1 MNCIKNYTKFALF
14 AAVLMMVSATSC
26 NNKPAEAPKTA
37 NGAAME
43 NLKIRYI
50 DEDSIMANYNLAKDI
65 NEAMLRRQNQF
76 DAAQKQRGNEI
87 SKFGNAMQQKYQNNQ
102 YLTEEAFNADQAKL
116 QKMQADAENY
126 LANLQQSIQ
135 NELNQSQIQLL
146 DSIDN
151 FMKDYAKKKGFDM
164 VLRKSA
170 TLYID
175 PKFDVTE
182 EVIEGLNKR
191 YNKVGG
197 STAAPAPAKTT
208 EASTAVKPA
217 ANASKTG
224 LSTEKPATPGK
235 VDLKKD

>member
-1 MNCIKNYTKFALF
+1 MNCIKNYTKLALF

-126 LANLQQSIQ
+126 LASLQQSIQ
-135 NELNQSQIQLL
+135 NELNQSQIQLF

-170 TLYID
+170 TLFID
-175 PKFDVTE
+175 EKYDVTN

-197 STAAPAPAKTT
+197 KVAPAPVKTEAAPAK
-208 EASTAVKPA
+208 STAPTVSA
-217 ANASKTG
+217 
-224 LSTEKPATPGK
+224 EKPATPGQ
-235 VDLKKD
+235 VDLKKKD

>member
-1 MNCIKNYTKFALF
+1 MNFIKHYTKLALF
-14 AAVLMMVSATSC
+14 AAVVLMLSAASC
-26 NNKPAEAPKTA
+26 NEKKTAEAPKAGGT
-37 NGAAME
+37 GLE

-65 NEAMLRRQNQF
+65 NEAMLRRQNQY

-126 LANLQQSIQ
+126 LASLQQSIQ

-151 FMKDYAKKKGFDM
+151 FMKDYAKKKGYDM

-170 TLYID
+170 TLFID
-175 PKFDVTE
+175 EKYDVTE

-197 STAAPAPAKTT
+197 KVAPAPAK
-208 EASTAVKPA
+208 STDATPA
-217 ANASKTG
+217 KAAPTV
-224 LSTEKPATPGK
+224 STEKPAAPGH
-235 VDLKKD
+235 VDLKKKD

>member
-1 MNCIKNYTKFALF
+1 MNVRNFTKVALF
-14 AAVLMMVSATSC
+14 AAVVAMAMCSC
-26 NNKPAEAPKTA
+26 QEDKKAEAPKTS
-37 NGAAME
+37 GTAME
-43 NLKIRYI
+43 NLNIRYI

-65 NEAMLRRQNQF
+65 NEAMLRRQNQY
-76 DAAQKQRGNEI
+76 DAAQKQRGTEI
-87 SKFGNAMQQKYQNNQ
+87 NKFGNAMQQKYKNNQ

-151 FMKDYAKKKGFDM
+151 FLKDYAKKKGYDM

-170 TLYID
+170 TLYINEKYD
-175 PKFDVTE
+175 ITE
-182 EVIEGLNKR
+182 DVIEGLNKR

-197 STAAPAPAKTT
+197 ASAAPAKAP
-208 EASTAVKPA
+208 EAPKAEAPK
-217 ANASKTG
+217 
-224 LSTEKPATPGK
+224 LEKPATPGK
-235 VDLKKD
+235 VDLKK

>member
-1 MNCIKNYTKFALF
+1 MNFINHHTKLALF
-14 AAVLMMVSATSC
+14 AAVVLMVSATSC
-26 NNKPAEAPKTA
+26 NDNPAKAPEAAGSPA
-37 NGAAME
+37 LE

-116 QKMQADAENY
+116 QKMQADAEKY
-126 LANLQQSIQ
+126 LASLQQSIQ

-151 FMKDYAKKKGFDM
+151 FMKDYAKKKGYDM

-170 TLYID
+170 TLFID
-175 PKFDVTE
+175 EKYDVTND
-182 EVIEGLNKR
+182 VIEGLNKR

-197 STAAPAPAKTT
+197 KVAPAPAPAKAPETT
-208 EASTAVKPA
+208 
-217 ANASKTG
+217 SKAPTV
-224 LSTEKPATPGK
+224 SAEKPATPGQ
-235 VDLKKD
+235 VDLKK

>member
-1 MNCIKNYTKFALF
+1 MNFIKHYTKLALL
-14 AAVLMMVSATSC
+14 AALVLMMSAASC
-26 NNKPAEAPKTA
+26 NDKPAAEAPKA
-37 NGAAME
+37 NGSVALE

-65 NEAMLRRQNQF
+65 NEAMLRRQNQY
-76 DAAQKQRGNEI
+76 DAAQKQRASDIN
-87 SKFGNAMQQKYQNNQ
+87 KFGNAMQQKYQNNQ

-126 LANLQQSIQ
+126 LANLQQSIS

-151 FMKDYAKKKGFDM
+151 FLKDYAKKKGFDM

-170 TLYID
+170 TLFID
-175 PKFDVTE
+175 EKYDVTE
-182 EVIEGLNKR
+182 EVVEGLNKR
-191 YNKVGG
+191 YNKVA
-197 STAAPAPAKTT
+197 SKSAPAKAPETT
-208 EASTAVKPA
+208 ASKPA
-217 ANASKTG
+217 TATG

-235 VDLKKD
+235 VDLKK

>member
-1 MNCIKNYTKFALF
+1 MNIKHYAKVALF
-14 AAVLMMVSATSC
+14 AAVVMMAATSC
-26 NNKPAEAPKTA
+26 NDKPAEAPKAATGTA
-37 NGAAME
+37 LE
-43 NLKIRYI
+43 TLKIRYI

-65 NEAMLRRQNQF
+65 NEAMLRRQNQY
-76 DAAQKQRGNEI
+76 DAAQKQRANDI

-126 LANLQQSIQ
+126 LGNLQQSIS

-151 FMKDYAKKKGFDM
+151 FLKDYAKKKGFDM

-175 PKFDVTE
+175 EKYDVTE
-182 EVIEGLNKR
+182 EVVEGLNKR
-191 YNKVGG
+191 YNKVGSK
-197 STAAPAPAKTT
+197 STPAKAPEAAPA
-208 EASTAVKPA
+208 KPA
-217 ANASKTG
+217 AATG

-235 VDLKKD
+235 VDLKK

>member
-1 MNCIKNYTKFALF
+1 MNIKHYTKLALF
-14 AAVLMMVSATSC
+14 AAVMMMAATSC
-26 NNKPAEAPKTA
+26 NDKPAEAPKTTQG
-37 NGAAME
+37 GAAME
-43 NLKIRYI
+43 TLKIRYI

-65 NEAMLRRQNQF
+65 NEAMLRRQNQY
-76 DAAQKQRGNEI
+76 DAAQKQRGSDI
-87 SKFGNAMQQKYQNNQ
+87 TKFGNAMQQKYQNNQ

-116 QKMQADAENY
+116 QKMQADAEKY
-126 LANLQQSIQ
+126 LASLQQSIE

-175 PKFDVTE
+175 EKYDVTK
-182 EVIEGLNKR
+182 EVIDGLNKR

-197 STAAPAPAKTT
+197 KVAPAPAPAKN
-208 EASTAVKPA
+208 A
-217 ANASKTG
+217 APTV
-224 LSTEKPATPGK
+224 STEKPATPGK
-235 VDLKKD
+235 VDLKKKE

>member
-1 MNCIKNYTKFALF
+1 MNFIKHYTKLALL
-14 AAVLMMVSATSC
+14 AVAVMMAVTSC
-26 NNKPAEAPKTA
+26 NGNSDAEAPKTA
-37 NGAAME
+37 DGKSIE
-43 NLKIRYI
+43 TLKIRYI
-50 DEDSIMANYNLAKDI
+50 DEDSILANYNLAKDI
-65 NEAMLRRQNQF
+65 NEAMLRRQNQY

-87 SKFGNAMQQKYQNNQ
+87 NKFGNAMQQKYQNNQ

-126 LANLQQSIQ
+126 LAGLQQSIQ

-170 TLYID
+170 TLFID
-175 PKFDVTE
+175 EKYDVTN

-197 STAAPAPAKTT
+197 KTAAPVKAPEAAAKT
-208 EASTAVKPA
+208 
-217 ANASKTG
+217 SKAPTV
-224 LSTEKPATPGK
+224 SAEKPATPGQ

>member
-1 MNCIKNYTKFALF
+1 MNFFKNYTKLSLF
-14 AAVLMMVSATSC
+14 AVVAFMAFTSC
-26 NNKPAEAPKTA
+26 NEQPAAEAPKTNSEA
-37 NGAAME
+37 LE

-76 DAAQKQRGNEI
+76 DAAQKQRSNEI
-87 SKFGNAMQQKYQNNQ
+87 TKFGNAMQQKYQNNQ

-170 TLYID
+170 TLFID
-175 PKFDVTE
+175 EKYDVTK

-197 STAAPAPAKTT
+197 KVAPAPVKTAPAK
-208 EASTAVKPA
+208 A
-217 ANASKTG
+217 APTVSA
-224 LSTEKPATPGK
+224 EKPATPGK

>member
-1 MNCIKNYTKFALF
+1 MNFIKNYSKLAVF
-14 AAVLMMVSATSC
+14 AAIMLMAATSC
-26 NNKPAEAPKTA
+26 NDKPAEAPKAA
-37 NGAAME
+37 NGTAVE
-43 NLKIRYI
+43 NLKIPYI

-65 NEAMLRRQNQF
+65 NEAMLRRQNQY

-87 SKFGNAMQQKYQNNQ
+87 NKFGNAMQQKYQNNQ

-126 LANLQQSIQ
+126 LSGLQESIA

-151 FMKDYAKKKGFDM
+151 FMKEYAKKKGFDM

-175 PKFDVTE
+175 EKYDVTK

-197 STAAPAPAKTT
+197 KSTAAPVKPEAAPAK
-208 EASTAVKPA
+208 PA
-217 ANASKTG
+217 ATTATG

-235 VDLKKD
+235 VDLKKN

>member
-1 MNCIKNYTKFALF
+1 MNFIKNYTKLALF
-14 AAVLMMVSATSC
+14 AALVMMAATSC
-26 NNKPAEAPKTA
+26 NDKPAAEAPKA
-37 NGAAME
+37 SNGAGLE

-76 DAAQKQRGNEI
+76 DAAQKQRSNEI

-151 FMKDYAKKKGFDM
+151 FMKEYAKKKGFDM

-175 PKFDVTE
+175 EKYDVTN
-182 EVIEGLNKR
+182 EVVEGLNQR
-191 YNKVGG
+191 YNTVGG
-197 STAAPAPAKTT
+197 TSTAPAPAKAP
-208 EASTAVKPA
+208 ESTATKAPTVSA
-217 ANASKTG
+217 
-224 LSTEKPATPGK
+224 EKPATPGQ
-235 VDLKKD
+235 VDLKKKD

>member
-1 MNCIKNYTKFALF
+1 MNFIKHYTKLALF
-14 AAVLMMVSATSC
+14 AAVVLMAATSC
-26 NNKPAEAPKTA
+26 NDQQAAEAPKA
-37 NGAAME
+37 AGGAALE

-76 DAAQKQRGNEI
+76 DAAQKQRAGEI

-126 LANLQQSIQ
+126 LAGLQQSIQ

-151 FMKDYAKKKGFDM
+151 FMKEYAKKKGFDI

-175 PKFDVTE
+175 EKYDVTK
-182 EVIEGLNKR
+182 EVVEGLNKR

-197 STAAPAPAKTT
+197 KVAPAPVKPAEAAPAKADVPK
-208 EASTAVKPA
+208 
-217 ANASKTG
+217 

-235 VDLKKD
+235 VDLKK

>member
-1 MNCIKNYTKFALF
+1 MNFIKNYTKLALL
-14 AAVLMMVSATSC
+14 AAVMMLAATSC
-26 NNKPAEAPKTA
+26 NDKPAAEAPKAAGTA
-37 NGAAME
+37 LE

-76 DAAQKQRGNEI
+76 DAAQKQRAGEI

-126 LANLQQSIQ
+126 LASLQQSIQ

-175 PKFDVTE
+175 EKFDVTK
-182 EVIEGLNKR
+182 EVVEGLNKR

-197 STAAPAPAKTT
+197 SSAAPAPAKVSESAAKTST
-208 EASTAVKPA
+208 STAPKVTA
-217 ANASKTG
+217 
-224 LSTEKPATPGK
+224 EKPAIPGQ
-235 VDLKKD
+235 VDLKKKD

>member
-1 MNCIKNYTKFALF
+1 MNFIKHYTKIAVF
-14 AAVLMMVSATSC
+14 AAVVTMAFTSC
-26 NNKPAEAPKTA
+26 NEKPAAEAPKA
-37 NGAAME
+37 NGAALE

-126 LANLQQSIQ
+126 LASLQQSIQ

-175 PKFDVTE
+175 EKYDVTK

-197 STAAPAPAKTT
+197 NAAAPAKAPETAPAKT
-208 EASTAVKPA
+208 A
-217 ANASKTG
+217 APTVSA
-224 LSTEKPATPGK
+224 EKPAKPGT
-235 VDLKKD
+235 VDLKK

>member
-1 MNCIKNYTKFALF
+1 MNFIKHYTKLALL
-14 AAVLMMVSATSC
+14 ATVMVLAATSC
-26 NNKPAEAPKTA
+26 NDNQKAEAPKA
-37 NGAAME
+37 DGGAAME

-65 NEAMLRRQNQF
+65 NEAMLRRQNQY
-76 DAAQKQRGNEI
+76 DAAQKQRAGEI
-87 SKFGNAMQQKYQNNQ
+87 NKFGNAMQQKYQNNQ

-126 LANLQQSIQ
+126 LAGLQQSIS

-170 TLYID
+170 TLFID
-175 PKFDVTE
+175 EKYDVTK

-191 YNKVGG
+191 YNKVAGKG
-197 STAAPAPAKTT
+197 AASPAPAKT
-208 EASTAVKPA
+208 EAAPAKPA
-217 ANASKTG
+217 ATTAVTG

-235 VDLKKD
+235 VDLKKK

>member
-1 MNCIKNYTKFALF
+1 MNFIKHYTKLALL
-14 AAVLMMVSATSC
+14 AALVMMSAASC
-26 NNKPAEAPKTA
+26 DNQKAQEAPKAGGTA
-37 NGAAME
+37 LE

-76 DAAQKQRGNEI
+76 DAAQKQRSGEI

-116 QKMQADAENY
+116 QKMQTDAENY
-126 LANLQQSIQ
+126 LASLQQSIQ
-135 NELNQSQIQLL
+135 NELNQSQLQLL

-151 FMKDYAKKKGFDM
+151 FMKDYAKKKGYDM

-175 PKFDVTE
+175 EKFDVTK

-191 YNKVGG
+191 YNKVGS
-197 STAAPAPAKTT
+197 STAAPAKAP
-208 EASTAVKPA
+208 EAAPA
-217 ANASKTG
+217 AKSEAPKVSA
-224 LSTEKPATPGK
+224 EKPATPGQ
-235 VDLKKD
+235 VDLKK

>member
-1 MNCIKNYTKFALF
+1 MNFIKHYTKLAML
-14 AAVLMMVSATSC
+14 AAVVLMASATSC
-26 NNKPAEAPKTA
+26 NDKPAEAPKAA
-37 NGAAME
+37 NGTAME

-65 NEAMLRRQNQF
+65 NEAMLRRQNQY
-76 DAAQKQRGNEI
+76 DAAQKQRAGEI

-126 LANLQQSIQ
+126 LANLQQSIST
-135 NELNQSQIQLL
+135 ELNQSQIQLL

-151 FMKDYAKKKGFDM
+151 FMKDYAKKKGYDM

-175 PKFDVTE
+175 EKFDVTK

-191 YNKVGG
+191 YNKVGNTSAAAPAKAAKPATTG
-197 STAAPAPAKTT
+197 TAAPT
-208 EASTAVKPA
+208 
-217 ANASKTG
+217 
-224 LSTEKPATPGK
+224 LSTEKPAKPGQ
-235 VDLKKD
+235 VDLKK

>member
-1 MNCIKNYTKFALF
+1 MNIVKHYAKLAMF
-14 AAVLMMVSATSC
+14 AAVMMMAATSC
-26 NNKPAEAPKTA
+26 NDKPAEAPKP
-37 NGAAME
+37 AAGTGLE
-43 NLKIRYI
+43 TLKIRYI

-65 NEAMLRRQNQF
+65 NEAMLRRQNQY

-87 SKFGNAMQQKYQNNQ
+87 TKFGNAMQQKYQNNQ

-116 QKMQADAENY
+116 QKMQADAESY
-126 LANLQQSIQ
+126 LTNLQQSIA

-151 FMKDYAKKKGFDM
+151 FLKDYAKKKGFDM

-175 PKFDVTE
+175 EKYDVTN

-197 STAAPAPAKTT
+197 KTAAPAKETEATPAKP
-208 EASTAVKPA
+208 ATA
-217 ANASKTG
+217 TG

-235 VDLKKD
+235 VDLKK

>member
-1 MNCIKNYTKFALF
+1 MNFIKHYTKLVLL
-14 AAVLMMVSATSC
+14 AAFVLVATTSC
-26 NNKPAEAPKTA
+26 NEKPAEAPKATA
-37 NGAAME
+37 GEALE

-76 DAAQKQRGNEI
+76 DAAQKQRGSEI

-126 LANLQQSIQ
+126 LSSLQQSIQ
-135 NELNQSQIQLL
+135 NELDQSQTQLL

-170 TLYID
+170 TLFID
-175 PKFDVTE
+175 EKYDVTK
-182 EVIEGLNKR
+182 EVIDGLNKR

-197 STAAPAPAKTT
+197 SSAAPAKAPEAAPA
-208 EASTAVKPA
+208 KPA
-217 ANASKTG
+217 APTVSA
-224 LSTEKPATPGK
+224 EKPATPGK

>member
-1 MNCIKNYTKFALF
+1 MNFIKHYTKLAMF
-14 AAVLMMVSATSC
+14 AAVMMLAATSC
-26 NNKPAEAPKTA
+26 NNKPAEAPK
-37 NGAAME
+37 AATGSALE

-65 NEAMLRRQNQF
+65 NEAMLRRQNQY

-102 YLTEEAFNADQAKL
+102 YLTAEAFNADQAKL

-126 LANLQQSIQ
+126 LASLQQSIQ
-135 NELNQSQIQLL
+135 NELNQSQNQLL

-164 VLRKSA
+164 ILRKSA
-170 TLYID
+170 TLFID
-175 PKFDVTE
+175 EKYDVTK

-197 STAAPAPAKTT
+197 NAAPAPAPAKAP
-208 EASTAVKPA
+208 EAASVKADAP
-217 ANASKTG
+217 K

-235 VDLKKD
+235 VDLKKQ

>member
-1 MNCIKNYTKFALF
+1 MNFIKHYTKLAML
-14 AAVLMMVSATSC
+14 AAIMVLAATSC
-26 NNKPAEAPKTA
+26 NEKQAAEAPKA
-37 NGAAME
+37 NNGAALE

-65 NEAMLRRQNQF
+65 NEAMLRRQNQY

-87 SKFGNAMQQKYQNNQ
+87 NKFGNAMQQKYQNNQ

-126 LANLQQSIQ
+126 LGSLQQSIQ

-151 FMKDYAKKKGFDM
+151 FLKDYAKKKGFDM

-175 PKFDVTE
+175 EKYDVTN
-182 EVIEGLNKR
+182 EVVEGLNKR

-197 STAAPAPAKTT
+197 KVAPAPAKAAEKATT
-208 EASTAVKPA
+208 APTVSA
-217 ANASKTG
+217 
-224 LSTEKPATPGK
+224 EKPATPGK
-235 VDLKKD
+235 VDLKK

>member
-1 MNCIKNYTKFALF
+1 MNIKHYTKLALF
-14 AAVLMMVSATSC
+14 AAVMVMAATSC
-26 NNKPAEAPKTA
+26 NDKPAEAPKAAAGTA
-37 NGAAME
+37 LE
-43 NLKIRYI
+43 TLKIRYI

-65 NEAMLRRQNQF
+65 NEAMLRRQNQY
-76 DAAQKQRGNEI
+76 DAAQKQRGSDIN
-87 SKFGNAMQQKYQNNQ
+87 KFGNAMQQKYQNNQ

-116 QKMQADAENY
+116 QKMQADAETY
-126 LANLQQSIQ
+126 LGNLQQSIA

-151 FMKDYAKKKGFDM
+151 FLKDYAKKKGFDM

-175 PKFDVTE
+175 EKYDVTN

-191 YNKVGG
+191 YNKVG
-197 STAAPAPAKTT
+197 SKSAPAKAPEAAPA
-208 EASTAVKPA
+208 KPA
-217 ANASKTG
+217 AATG

-235 VDLKKD
+235 VDLKK

>member
-1 MNCIKNYTKFALF
+1 MNCIKNYTKLALF

-26 NNKPAEAPKTA
+26 NNKPAEAPKPA

-126 LANLQQSIQ
+126 LASLQQSIQ

-170 TLYID
+170 TLFID
-175 PKFDVTE
+175 EKYDVTN

-197 STAAPAPAKTT
+197 KVAPAPVKTEAAPAK
-208 EASTAVKPA
+208 STAPTVSA
-217 ANASKTG
+217 
-224 LSTEKPATPGK
+224 EKPATPGQ
-235 VDLKKD
+235 VDLKKKD

>member
-1 MNCIKNYTKFALF
+1 MNFIKHYTKLALL
-14 AAVLMMVSATSC
+14 AALVLVATTSC
-26 NNKPAEAPKTA
+26 NEKPAEAPKATA
-37 NGAAME
+37 GGTLE

-87 SKFGNAMQQKYQNNQ
+87 SKFGNAMQQKYQDNQ

-126 LANLQQSIQ
+126 LNGLQQSIQ

-170 TLYID
+170 TLFID
-175 PKFDVTE
+175 EKYDVTK
-182 EVIEGLNKR
+182 EVIDGLNKR

-197 STAAPAPAKTT
+197 STAAPAKAP
-208 EASTAVKPA
+208 EA
-217 ANASKTG
+217 ASQSSKAPTV
-224 LSTEKPATPGK
+224 STEKPATPGK

>member
-1 MNCIKNYTKFALF
+1 MNFIKHYTKLALF
-14 AAVLMMVSATSC
+14 AVVVLMVASTSC
-26 NNKPAEAPKTA
+26 NDKPAEAPKASAGTGLEA
-37 NGAAME
+37 
-43 NLKIRYI
+43 LKVRYI

-65 NEAMLRRQNQF
+65 NEAMLRRQNQY

-87 SKFGNAMQQKYQNNQ
+87 SKFYNAMQQKYQNNQ

-116 QKMQADAENY
+116 QKMQADADNY
-126 LANLQQSIQ
+126 LASMQQSIQ

-170 TLYID
+170 TLFID
-175 PKFDVTE
+175 EKYDVTD

-197 STAAPAPAKTT
+197 KAVVPAKAPEAAPA
-208 EASTAVKPA
+208 KPA
-217 ANASKTG
+217 APTVSA
-224 LSTEKPATPGK
+224 EKPATPGK
-235 VDLKKD
+235 VDLKK

>member
-1 MNCIKNYTKFALF
+1 MNFIKHYSKLALL
-14 AAVLMMVSATSC
+14 AAVIMLAATSC
-26 NNKPAEAPKTA
+26 NEKQTAEAPKA
-37 NGAAME
+37 NGGAALE

-116 QKMQADAENY
+116 QKMQADA
-126 LANLQQSIQ
+126 
-135 NELNQSQIQLL
+135 QLL
-146 DSIDN
+146 DSIDK

-175 PKFDVTE
+175 EKYDVTN

-197 STAAPAPAKTT
+197 KVAPAPAKA
-208 EASTAVKPA
+208 EPA
-217 ANASKTG
+217 KSNAPTVSA
-224 LSTEKPATPGK
+224 EKPATPGK
-235 VDLKKD
+235 IDLKK

>member
-1 MNCIKNYTKFALF
+1 MNFVKHYTKLALF
-14 AAVLMMVSATSC
+14 AAVMMMAATSC
-26 NNKPAEAPKTA
+26 NEKKAEAPK
-37 NGAAME
+37 AAE
-43 NLKIRYI
+43 GPALETLKIRYI

-65 NEAMLRRQNQF
+65 NEAMLRRQNQY
-76 DAAQKQRGNEI
+76 DAAQKQRGSDIN
-87 SKFGNAMQQKYQNNQ
+87 KFGNAMQQKYQNNQ

-126 LANLQQSIQ
+126 LANLQQSIA

-151 FMKDYAKKKGFDM
+151 FLKDYAKKKGFDM

-175 PKFDVTE
+175 EKYDVTA

-191 YNKVGG
+191 YNKVG
-197 STAAPAPAKTT
+197 SKSAPAKAPEAAPA
-208 EASTAVKPA
+208 KPA
-217 ANASKTG
+217 AATG

-235 VDLKKD
+235 VDLKK

>member
-1 MNCIKNYTKFALF
+1 MNIKHYTKLAMF
-14 AAVLMMVSATSC
+14 AAVIMMSAASC
-26 NNKPAEAPKTA
+26 NNKPAEAPKPA
-37 NGAAME
+37 DGVAIE

-65 NEAMLRRQNQF
+65 NEAMLRRQNQY
-76 DAAQKQRGNEI
+76 DAAQKQRSNEI
-87 SKFGNAMQQKYQNNQ
+87 NKFGNAMQQKYQNNQ

-126 LANLQQSIQ
+126 LAGLQQSIA

-151 FMKDYAKKKGFDM
+151 FMKEYAKKKGFDM

-170 TLYID
+170 TLFID
-175 PKFDVTE
+175 EKYDVTK

-191 YNKVGG
+191 YNKVGNKV
-197 STAAPAPAKTT
+197 APAPAMT
-208 EASTAVKPA
+208 EAAPVTKPA
-217 ANASKTG
+217 TDTKVTG

-235 VDLKKD
+235 VDLKKN

>member
-1 MNCIKNYTKFALF
+1 MNFFKNYTKLSLF
-14 AAVLMMVSATSC
+14 AVVAFMAFTSC
-26 NNKPAEAPKTA
+26 NEQPVAEAPKTNSEA
-37 NGAAME
+37 LE

-76 DAAQKQRGNEI
+76 DAAQKQRSNEI
-87 SKFGNAMQQKYQNNQ
+87 TKFGNAMQQKYQNNQ

-175 PKFDVTE
+175 EKYDVTN
-182 EVIEGLNKR
+182 EVVEGLNKR

-197 STAAPAPAKTT
+197 KTAAPAPAKT
-208 EASTAVKPA
+208 EAAPAKPA
-217 ANASKTG
+217 AGTTATG

-235 VDLKKD
+235 VELKK

>member
-1 MNCIKNYTKFALF
+1 MNFIKHYTKLALF
-14 AAVLMMVSATSC
+14 AAVVLMATASSC
-26 NNKPAEAPKTA
+26 NEKPAEAPKAA
-37 NGAAME
+37 NGVALE

-126 LANLQQSIQ
+126 LASLQQSIQ

-175 PKFDVTE
+175 EKYDVTN

-197 STAAPAPAKTT
+197 KVAPAPVKAPESSPAK
-208 EASTAVKPA
+208 ADVPK
-217 ANASKTG
+217 

>member
-1 MNCIKNYTKFALF
+1 MNFIKNYTKLALF
-14 AAVLMMVSATSC
+14 AAVVLMAATSC
-26 NNKPAEAPKTA
+26 NEKQTAEAPKA
-37 NGAAME
+37 DGAPALE

-116 QKMQADAENY
+116 QKMQADAEKY
-126 LANLQQSIQ
+126 LASLQQSIE

-175 PKFDVTE
+175 EKYDVTK
-182 EVIEGLNKR
+182 EVVEGLNKR

-197 STAAPAPAKTT
+197 KVAPAPA
-208 EASTAVKPA
+208 ATAPA
-217 ANASKTG
+217 KAAPTV
-224 LSTEKPATPGK
+224 STEKPATPGK
-235 VDLKKD
+235 VDLKKKE

>member
-1 MNCIKNYTKFALF
+1 MNFIKHYTKLALLA
-14 AAVLMMVSATSC
+14 AAVMMAVTSC
-26 NNKPAEAPKTA
+26 NGNSDAEAPKTA
-37 NGAAME
+37 DGKSIE
-43 NLKIRYI
+43 TLKIRYI
-50 DEDSIMANYNLAKDI
+50 DEDSILANYNLAKDI

-87 SKFGNAMQQKYQNNQ
+87 SKFGSAMQQKYQNNQ

-126 LANLQQSIQ
+126 LASLQQSIQ
-135 NELNQSQIQLL
+135 NELDQSQTQLL

-151 FMKDYAKKKGFDM
+151 FMKEYAKKKGYDM

-175 PKFDVTE
+175 PKFDVTN

-191 YNKVGG
+191 YNKVG
-197 STAAPAPAKTT
+197 SSSAPAKAP
-208 EASTAVKPA
+208 ESASAKPA
-217 ANASKTG
+217 ATTGKATG
-224 LSTEKPATPGK
+224 LSSEKPAEAGK
-235 VDLKKD
+235 VDLKK